1 MDKPRH
7 PLVIR
12 PWKIKQSQ
20 KTRVNPPPIA
30 DRARLSPVRRSTAE
44 DQIAQ
49 FFPFSPCF
57 LCSMERPAALCHAAS
72 RWDIALNKLP
82 KVVVWLQVAWD
93 RL

>member
-30 DRARLSPVRRSTAE
+30 DRRRSRTVK
-44 DQIAQ
+44 
-49 FFPFSPCF
+49 PG
-57 LCSMERPAALCHAAS
+57 AAKHG
-72 RWDIALNKLP
+72 
-82 KVVVWLQVAWD
+82 
-93 RL
+93 